1 MSKTKNPL
9 PEQWLKNQQAAKATQ
24 VAFDLDEKFQY
35 SIRKAA
41 LDAGVSPSDQIRTIL
56 GLSVSK
62 RPTRPRLTVSLNA
75 EDYVQLAEK
84 YGLSADAQLEIKR
97 RVLDDLVHFV
107 DKKWIPAMP
116 RNGYDLT
123 QLKHKW

>member
-1 MSKTKNPL
+1 MSSGKPL
-9 PEQWLKNQQAAKATQ
+9 PEKWLKNQQAAKATQ

-41 LDAGVSPSDQIRTIL
+41 LDKGVSPSDQIRTIL

-62 RPTRPRLTVSLNA
+62 RPKRPRLTVSLDA
-75 EDYVQLAEK
+75 ADYVILAQK
-84 YGLSADAQLEIKR
+84 YGLDSESQLEIKK

-107 DKKWIPAMP
+107 DNKSAK
-116 RNGYDLT
+116 
-123 QLKHKW
+123 

>member
-1 MSKTKNPL
+1 MSKTKHPL

-75 EDYVQLAEK
+75 DDYVQLAEK
-84 YGLSADAQLEIKR
+84 YGLSADSQLEIKR

-107 DKKWIPAMP
+107 DKA
-116 RNGYDLT
+116 
-123 QLKHKW
+123 

>member
-1 MSKTKNPL
+1 MSKMKHPL
-9 PEQWLKNQQAAKATQ
+9 PEQWQKNQDAAKATQ

-75 EDYVQLAEK
+75 DDYVQLNVEYSKISCALSQRTNNFSVNPAQK
-84 YGLSADAQLEIKR
+84 SASNGLT
-97 RVLDDLVHFV
+97 
-107 DKKWIPAMP
+107 
-116 RNGYDLT
+116 GLT
-123 QLKHKW
+123 RAIYHKVNLLIA

>member
-9 PEQWLKNQQAAKATQ
+9 PEKWLKNQQAAKATQ

-56 GLSVSK
+56 GLTVAK

-75 EDYVQLAEK
+75 DDYVQLAEK
-84 YGLSADAQLEIKR
+84 YGLNADAQLEIKR

-107 DKKWIPAMP
+107 DKS
-116 RNGYDLT
+116 
-123 QLKHKW
+123 